1 MRTAITYTEHFMLT
15 DRRAFITAVGVLATG
30 VSQGSETA
38 AQTGAKGGKRIKAV
52 VFDGFPII
60 DPRPVAARAEMV
72 FPGKGEAL
80 TNAWRTRQFE
90 YTWLRTLS
98 GSYADFWQT
107 TQEALVF
114 AATSLGLPMAAAA
127 RDALMHTY
135 LELKAWDDARP
146 ALEAL
151 RGAGIR
157 IAFLSN
163 FTAAMLDAAVE
174 NSGLQGFFGSHL
186 TTDRVRAFKPDHRA
200 YEMGLRAFRARREEI
215 VFCAAAGWDAAGA
228 KSFGYPTFW
237 VNRTRQPA
245 EELGVK
251 ADAEGTSL
259 ADLVRF
265 VLANA

>member
-1 MRTAITYTEHFMLT
+1 MAGASFSVTPQASNFMLT
-15 DRRAFITAVGVLATG
+15 DRRAFITAVAALATG
-30 VSQGSETA
+30 LSQGSQGSGRKIE
-38 AQTGAKGGKRIKAV
+38 V
-52 VFDGFPII
+52 VSFDGFPII
-60 DPRPVAARAEMV
+60 DPRPVAARAEML

-80 TNAWRTRQFE
+80 MSAWRTRQFE

-114 AATSLGLPMAAAA
+114 AATSMGLPMAATA

-174 NSGLQGFFGSHL
+174 NSGLQGFFESHL

-200 YEMGLRAFRARREEI
+200 YEMGLKAFRARREEL

-228 KSFGYPTFW
+228 KWFGYPTFW
-237 VNRTRQPA
+237 VNRSRQPA

-251 ADAEGTSL
+251 ADGEGASL

-265 VLANA
+265 VFARS